1 MYLYLQRRL
10 GEHMAEFLLRTYGL
24 NRDVFFVK
32 FAVEQPPRI
41 ELGDYAFPLAFG
53 LARELRKSP
62 RKIAEEI
69 VAGIGQVEGFERLEV
84 AGAGYIN
91 ARLNRAEVAEALI
104 KDKLLESKIR
114 EPKIPARRGK
124 ILVEHT
130 SINPNKAAHI
140 GHLRN
145 AILGDTFVRLLR
157 FAGREVDVQNYI
169 DNTGVQ
175 VADVVVGLVY
185 VKKCHTLSEVK
196 ALLARACGLMEQYSG
211 ADPSIDDTV
220 EFLLDSDPD
229 EDEVKSEDLPPHPIP
244 PDYFLWELYARVS
257 RWYEYPGKEEE
268 RKRLRREVLHAIE
281 QGGNEMAA
289 IAEFVSTTVL
299 RRHLETMDR
308 LDIKYD
314 FLPRESEI
322 LHLHFWDAAF
332 TKLKE
337 AGVITKE
344 TWGKNT
350 GCWVMPRPGRVYVEP
365 GGLNQTQAKE
375 ADNIEIPQEEL
386 RIEICEPDENGV
398 RLTHIPTGISTVANR
413 GTSQYEN
420 EQRALKLLKKELKE
434 RQEQKVIVRSNGT
447 VGYVGKDIAYHMW
460 KFGLLGL
467 DFAYRRFHYYRQD
480 EAGRF
485 QPGGHWCWVSTTPDD
500 SMADTGHPH
509 FGDVAEI
516 YNVIDA
522 RQSEAQSTVI
532 EALRGLGHNEAADH
546 YTHFSYEMVA
556 LTPRCAAEL
565 GYAISEE
572 DKTRSYIEVSGRK
585 GFGVKADDLLDQL
598 IASAKKEVDSR
609 HPQLTDAERLA
620 IATQIAIGALR
631 YFMLKFTKQ
640 SVIAFDFKEALSFEG
655 ETGPYAQY
663 AVVRATSIFKKAGID
678 PDTFC
683 KDAADRV
690 SARDIAPY
698 LTGDNTDEIWELWL
712 ASAKTSYLVDQCITT
727 TEPAHL
733 AKHAFQLGQLFN
745 TFYHRYPILSEPD
758 EKRKQFL
765 LATVAVVRR
774 ELIRT
779 LAAMGITVPPV
790 M

>member
-1 MYLYLQRRL
+1 MYRHLEQRL
-10 GEHMAEFLLRTYGL
+10 GQRLLEFLQLRYPGASL
-24 NRDVFFVK
+24 PRVVI
-32 FAVEQPPRI
+32 EQPPKV
-41 ELGDYAFPLAFG
+41 ELGDFAIPLFPFAKP
-53 LARELRKSP
+53 LRTAP
-62 RKIAEEI
+62 LKIAEAIRTEI
-69 VAGIGQVEGFERLEV
+69 GPIEGIAEMQVAPP
-84 AGAGYIN
+84 GY
-91 ARLNRAEVAEALI
+91 LNVRVDRAWMAAALAADHNPVS
-104 KDKLLESKIR
+104 DKSV
-114 EPKIPARRGK
+114 GK

-175 VADVVVGLVY
+175 VADVVVGFTHIE
-185 VKKCHTLSEVK
+185 KKSRAEIE
-196 ALLARACGLMEQYSG
+196 ALAHQPR
-211 ADPSIDDTV
+211 
-220 EFLLDSDPD
+220 F
-229 EDEVKSEDLPPHPIP
+229 
-244 PDYFLWELYARVS
+244 DYYCWDLYARVS
-257 RWYEYPGKEEE
+257 HWYEQDKEH
-268 RKRLRREVLHAIE
+268 LQARRETLHAIE
-281 QGGNEMAA
+281 DASSDTAA
-289 IAEFVSTTVL
+289 IAELISTAVL

-308 LDIKYD
+308 LDIEYD

-337 AGVITKE
+337 AGVLTFE
-344 TWGKNT
+344 SEGKNK
-350 GCWVMPRPGRVYVEP
+350 GCWVMRRAGTISTAEDTES
-365 GGLNQTQAKE
+365 TQ
-375 ADNIEIPQEEL
+375 
-386 RIEICEPDENGV
+386 EPD
-398 RLTHIPTGISTVANR
+398 TIS
-413 GTSQYEN
+413 EDD
-420 EQRALKLLKKELKE
+420 
-434 RQEQKVIVRSNGT
+434 QKVIVRSNGT

-460 KFGLLGL
+460 KFGLLGR
-467 DFAYRRFHYYRQD
+467 DFGYRKFYRYPNRHD
-480 EAGRF
+480 
-485 QPGGHWCWVSTTPDD
+485 CWISATE
-500 SMADTGHPH
+500 GEKNHPH

-522 RQSEAQSTVI
+522 RQSEAQNTVI

-565 GYAISEE
+565 GYTLSEE

-598 IASAKKEVDSR
+598 IVSAKNEVDSR
-609 HPQLTDAERLA
+609 HPQLTDTERLS

-663 AVVRATSIFKKAGID
+663 AVVRAASIFKKAGID
-678 PDTFC
+678 ADAFC
-683 KDAADRV
+683 KHVSDSLSSADL
-690 SARDIAPY
+690 AQF
-698 LTGDNTDEIWELWL
+698 LTGEAANEIWELWL
-712 ASAKTSYLVDQCITT
+712 AASKTSYIIDQCIST

-779 LAAMGITVPPV
+779 LEVMGITAPPV